1 MYLVNSGDISSKTN
15 IWPISNLEYVYEL
28 QHAKMTPLP
37 PISKYHEKEL
47 ILFHA
52 KLYFSN
58 PSVLPDGVNL
68 NFSYLI

>member
-28 QHAKMTPLP
+28 QESMTPLP

-52 KLYFSN
+52 N
-58 PSVLPDGVNL
+58 P
-68 NFSYLI
+68 YICAT